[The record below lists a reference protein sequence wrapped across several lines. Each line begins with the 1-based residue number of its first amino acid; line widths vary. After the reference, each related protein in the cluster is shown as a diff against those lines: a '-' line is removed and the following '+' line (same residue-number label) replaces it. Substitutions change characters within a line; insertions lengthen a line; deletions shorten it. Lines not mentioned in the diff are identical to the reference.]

1 MTDANYE
8 SPTPD
13 RQGDAQE
20 ESLQIGAFSGYNRRP
35 LPANSGL
42 TAQFYGE
49 NGEDADTISAL
60 NLTKFLEADALI
72 NVYLIKDALGRV
84 MKEEGQ
90 YPKIA
95 SFVSKIQ
102 RPKPLRDGLI
112 AQFFSLNGDDADA
125 INDLG
130 KTRYLDAFVY
140 VEILKPQAAAGSPSR
155 ASGVALPAPSA
166 ELDALARQLTPSE
179 RKELAKRSKAF
190 AGANSL
196 LKLSGFLNQEAVWA
210 VLGNEFDYKRWLEP
224 IPCCASG
231 ESPCPHRA
239 EPFKIPAESHVR
251 YSWIPL
257 CAQHAE
263 QASAGLLPGGVAF
276 MRLRRQVL
284 IQQWAWDKL
293 KAAVGTDPSVEEP
306 DPVKIMNWAN
316 EHKLSQYVPGNYL
329 NKF

>member
-8 SPTPD
+8 SPTPE
-13 RQGDAQE
+13 RESNPE
-20 ESLQIGAFSGYNRRP
+20 ETLQIGAFSGYNRRP
-35 LPANSGL
+35 LPTASGL

-60 NLTKFLEADALI
+60 NLTKFLDADAVV
-72 NVYLIKDALGRV
+72 NVYLIKNSVGQV
-84 MKEEGQ
+84 MKEGGN

-112 AQFFSLNGDDADA
+112 AQFFSLNGEDADA

-140 VEILKPQAAAGSPSR
+140 VEILKPQAVAAPARAAG
-155 ASGVALPAPSA
+155 AVALPAPSA
-166 ELDALARQLTPSE
+166 ELDALAQQLTPAE

-210 VLGNEFDYKRWLEP
+210 VLGNELEYKRWLEP

-231 ESPCPHRA
+231 ESPCKNESA
-239 EPFKIPAESHVR
+239 PFKIPAENHVR

-257 CAQHAE
+257 CAAHSE
-263 QASAGLLPGGVAF
+263 QAMAGALPGGISF

-284 IQQWAWDKL
+284 IQQWAWERL
-293 KAAVGTDPSVEEP
+293 KAALGTDPSVDEP
-306 DPVKIMNWAN
+306 DPVKVMNWAN
-316 EHKLSQYVPGNYL
+316 ENKLSQYVPANYL